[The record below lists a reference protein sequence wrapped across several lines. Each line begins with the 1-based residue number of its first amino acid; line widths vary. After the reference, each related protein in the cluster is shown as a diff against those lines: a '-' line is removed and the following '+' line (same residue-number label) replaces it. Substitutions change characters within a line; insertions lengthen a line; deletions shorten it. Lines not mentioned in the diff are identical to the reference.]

1 MKYYIKTFGCQM
13 NVYDSQRIARIL
25 QNMGHTPAASP
36 AEADLIIFNTCHIRE
51 KAAEKLFSD
60 LGRINL
66 IKEERKAA
74 GLETII
80 GVVGCV
86 VQAEDGEIARRAPFV
101 NFATGPLTYYRIPE
115 ILQKI
120 ARDKD
125 LCIIDTEFTAESKF
139 DHLPE
144 NRSEGACSYLAV
156 QEGCNNFCT
165 YCIVPYTRGVETSR
179 PVEDVLK
186 EARRLVETGTLEIN
200 LLGQNVNSYHGEDAA
215 GKERDLAY
223 LLRRLAEIDG
233 FDSSKGVVILAAT
246 NRPEILDKALL
257 RAGRFDRRII
267 VDRPNLAGRYQ
278 TLRVHTKN
286 IKLAEDVDL
295 HKIAQATAGAVGAD
309 LANLVNE
316 AALRAVRMGRKAVNQ
331 QDLLTSFALV
341 IAGTEKK
348 GTVLTDTEKRIVS
361 YHEVGHALVAALQK
375 HSQPV
380 SKITI
385 VPHTSGALGYTMQM
399 PEEEKFLSSKEELIV
414 ELQTM
419 LGGRAAEQVV
429 FGIATTGA
437 SNDIERATELA
448 RKMVTQYGMSD
459 RLGLMALST
468 VSNPYLDGSTMM
480 NCADSTSSAADEEIH
495 KLLMNC
501 YADAKNILVEHRAL
515 LDEIAMYLLSKET
528 ITGDE
533 FMAYVNADSKK
544 LTDGSEAEEAPE
556 QDEAPSETD

>member
-1 MKYYIKTFGCQM
+1 M

-25 QNMGHTPAASP
+25 ENMGHTPAAFP
-36 AEADLIIFNTCHIRE
+36 AEAGLIIFNTCHIRE

-86 VQAEDGEIARRAPFV
+86 VQAEDEEIARRAPFV

-120 ARDKD
+120 ARDKN

-179 PVEDVLK
+179 PVKEVLK

-233 FDSSKGVVILAAT
+233 LERLRYTTSYPADINDDLIACHREIKKLMPYLHLPLQSGSDKILKAMNRRHTAGEYLEAVGKLKEANPELGFSSDFIVGFPGETDEDFAATLDMVDRVGYIQAYSFKYSRRAGTPAAVYPGQVPEKIKAERLNILQEKLFSRQLNFNKECIGKIMPVLFESKG
-246 NRPEILDKALL
+246 K
-257 RAGRFDRRII
+257 
-267 VDRPNLAGRYQ
+267 
-278 TLRVHTKN
+278 
-286 IKLAEDVDL
+286 
-295 HKIAQATAGAVGAD
+295 
-309 LANLVNE
+309 
-316 AALRAVRMGRKAVNQ
+316 
-331 QDLLTSFALV
+331 
-341 IAGTEKK
+341 KK
-348 GTVLTDTEKRIVS
+348 GQRFGRTPYMQNL
-361 YHEVGHALVAALQK
+361 HAEAPAESLNRSL
-375 HSQPV
+375 PV
-380 SKITI
+380 R
-385 VPHTSGALGYTMQM
+385 V
-399 PEEEKFLSSKEELIV
+399 
-414 ELQTM
+414 
-419 LGGRAAEQVV
+419 
-429 FGIATTGA
+429 TGA
-437 SNDIERATELA
+437 TVNS
-448 RKMVTQYGMSD
+448 
-459 RLGLMALST
+459 LSGT
-468 VSNPYLDGSTMM
+468 VIQQQN
-480 NCADSTSSAADEEIH
+480 
-495 KLLMNC
+495 
-501 YADAKNILVEHRAL
+501 
-515 LDEIAMYLLSKET
+515 
-528 ITGDE
+528 
-533 FMAYVNADSKK
+533 
-544 LTDGSEAEEAPE
+544 
-556 QDEAPSETD
+556 

>member
-233 FDSSKGVVILAAT
+233 LERLRYTTSYPADVNDDLIACHREIKKLMPYLHLPLQSGSDKILKAM
-246 NRPEILDKALL
+246 NRRGGRREIEDAIARL
-257 RAGRFDRRII
+257 RAAIPGI
-267 VDRPNLAGRYQ
+267 
-278 TLRVHTKN
+278 TLRTT
-286 IKLAEDVDL
+286 L
-295 HKIAQATAGAVGAD
+295 
-309 LANLVNE
+309 
-316 AALRAVRMGRKAVNQ
+316 
-331 QDLLTSFALV
+331 
-341 IAGTEKK
+341 IAGFPGETEEQYAELCDFVK
-348 GTVLTDTEKRIVS
+348 TV
-361 YHEVGHALVAALQK
+361 
-375 HSQPV
+375 
-380 SKITI
+380 
-385 VPHTSGALGYTMQM
+385 
-399 PEEEKFLSSKEELIV
+399 KF
-414 ELQTM
+414 
-419 LGGRAAEQVV
+419 
-429 FGIATTGA
+429 
-437 SNDIERATELA
+437 
-448 RKMVTQYGMSD
+448 D
-459 RLGLMALST
+459 RLGCFAYSAEENT
-468 VSNPYLDGSTMM
+468 VAAKMPNQLDEETKQRR
-480 NCADSTSSAADEEIH
+480 ADHIMELQAEVSAAREGEKVGNTYECICDGVDDETG
-495 KLLMNC
+495 
-501 YADAKNILVEHRAL
+501 
-515 LDEIAMYLLSKET
+515 MYLLRTKADCPEIDGNVLTPADTPLETGAFYNVT
-528 ITGDE
+528 ITD
-533 FMAYVNADSKK
+533 ADTYD
-544 LTDGSEAEEAPE
+544 LYGYAEEKLE
-556 QDEAPSETD
+556 D